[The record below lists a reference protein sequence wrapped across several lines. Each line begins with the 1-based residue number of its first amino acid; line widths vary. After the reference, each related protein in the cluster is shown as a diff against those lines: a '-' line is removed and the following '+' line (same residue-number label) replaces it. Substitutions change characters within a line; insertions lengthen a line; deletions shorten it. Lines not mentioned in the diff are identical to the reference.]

1 MKRETGIVSVLAIMV
16 LLSSCGG
23 GGSSASSASSP
34 YTGLTSAAVITDDN
48 ADEIALAAFQGGDLG
63 ANAVVPFAPSR
74 DIAVL
79 QPPASPTVARPTAL
93 ILVQAVSKAAMIAVR
108 PPAAAEGPS
117 PRAPFTES
125 GVIPGGQGGE
135 ARYTISGDNV
145 TGVFTGTF
153 EFVNFRGDGGGI
165 IVGNVSVSGTVTQ
178 DSIRILFNFQSV
190 RIVDG
195 AEDITAIGT
204 VDLVSG
210 TGGDAAI
217 LNIVFVDTLTR
228 KAVWL
233 SDYTVAVTD
242 LGGTTDVRTFGRIY
256 LHDYGYVDIWTEAPF
271 LYPALATQPTSGV
284 ITLTGSS
291 NCRGRLTVVDATTYT
306 VGLDADGNGSYEWTV
321 THAW

>member
-79 QPPASPTVARPTAL
+79 QPPANPTAARPTTL

-228 KAVWL
+228 KGVWL

>member
-16 LLSSCGG
+16 FLSSCGG
-23 GGSSASSASSP
+23 GGNSSVSSP
-34 YTGLTSAAVITDDN
+34 YTGLTSAAVITDNN
-48 ADEIALAAFQGGDLG
+48 ADDIALAAFQGGDLG
-63 ANAVVPFAPSR
+63 ANAVVPFAPAR

-79 QPPASPTVARPTAL
+79 QSAASPTTARPTAL
-93 ILVQAVSKAAMIAVR
+93 TLVQAVSKAAMIAVR

-125 GVIPGGQGGE
+125 DVIPDGLGGE

-153 EFVNFRGDGGGI
+153 EFVNFHGDGGGI
-165 IVGNVSVSGTVTQ
+165 LVGNVSVSGTVTQ

-210 TGGDAAI
+210 ASGDAAI
-217 LNIVFVDTLTR
+217 LNIVFVDNVSR
-228 KAVWL
+228 KSVWL

-242 LGGTTDVRTFGRIY
+242 LGGSTDVRTFGRIY

-291 NCRGRLTVVDATTYT
+291 NCRARLTVVDTTTYK
-306 VGLDADGNGSYEWTV
+306 VELDADGNGPYEWTV

>member
-23 GGSSASSASSP
+23 GGGGGESSASP
-34 YTGLTSAAVITDDN
+34 YTGLTTPAVITTSN
-48 ADEIALAAFQGGDLG
+48 ADNVARQAFQGGDLG
-63 ANAVVPFAPSR
+63 ANATLAPSR
-74 DIAVL
+74 AGE
-79 QPPASPTVARPTAL
+79 
-93 ILVQAVSKAAMIAVR
+93 VR
-108 PPAAAEGPS
+108 AAAERPIALTLVQILTKASTAAFLPPPAGMGPPS
-117 PRAPFTES
+117 RAVVTES
-125 GVIPGGQGGE
+125 GVIDDGWGQGGQ
-135 ARYTISGDNV
+135 ARYTISADNV

-153 EFVNFRGDGGGI
+153 VFENFHGDGGGI
-165 IVGNVSVSGTVTQ
+165 INGNVGVSGVVSEL
-178 DSIRILFNFQSV
+178 SIQILFDFRSV

-217 LNIVFVDTLTR
+217 LDIVFVDNLTR

-233 SDYTVAVTD
+233 SNYTVAVTD
-242 LGGTTDVRTFGRIY
+242 LGGTTEVRTFGRIY
-256 LHDYGYVDIWTEAPF
+256 LHDYGYVDVWTEAPF

-291 NCRGRLTVVDATTYT
+291 NCRARLIVVDATTYT
-306 VGLDADGNGSYEWTV
+306 VELDADGNGSYEWTV
-321 THAW
+321 TRAW

>member
-16 LLSSCGG
+16 LFSSCGG
-23 GGSSASSASSP
+23 GGGGSSVSSP
-34 YTGLTSAAVITDDN
+34 YTGLTSAAVITDNN

-63 ANAVVPFAPSR
+63 ANAVIPFAPAR
-74 DIAVL
+74 DVSGL
-79 QPPASPTVARPTAL
+79 QPAARPTAL
-93 ILVQAVSKAAMIAVR
+93 TLVQAVTEAAMIAVR
-108 PPAAAEGPS
+108 PPAAAESPS

-178 DSIRILFNFQSV
+178 NSIQILFDFRSV

-210 TGGDAAI
+210 ASGDAAI
-217 LNIVFVDTLTR
+217 LNIVFVDNVSR

-233 SDYTVAVTD
+233 SNYSVAVTD
-242 LGGTTDVRTFGRIY
+242 LGATTEVRTFGRIY
-256 LHDYGYVDIWTEAPF
+256 LHDYGYVDVWTETPF

-291 NCRGRLTVVDATTYT
+291 NCRARLIVVDATTYT
-306 VGLDADGNGSYEWTV
+306 VELDADGNGSYEWTV
-321 THAW
+321 TRAW